1 MEKKPLD
8 SLISAAGV
16 WMSRTGLLHKVKHY
30 EVSRRKIYIEME
42 CGDQLIVNNSRS
54 SRTARALRHHK
65 YRKTCKHCKVSD
77 EDINRFLTK
86 TTEDKSSV
94 KVRVIS
100 APRARKAKPKSVA
113 RAPKILENPGPQAT
127 APAASEPASAVSE
140 VSAAS
145 VPNPSES
152 AMASVASA
160 TSAASVP
167 NPSEPVMA
175 SVASAASTASV
186 PNPSEP
192 AMASVASAANPHGS
206 ARTPVAPTSG
216 KVVSATASAPPSL
229 NRPVS
234 TSSSVAAI
242 KPTSPAPAPAP
253 ALTLSQR
260 GRLEALLSPADEI
273 SLDGSTPFRKLESE
287 LVSRRRK
294 DLQRMYAEER
304 EHYLGKLERDITKFF
319 VDRGFIEIKSPIL
332 IPAEYIER
340 MGIDNDTELSKQV
353 FRVDQKLC
361 LRPMLAPN
369 LYNYL
374 RKFDRAL
381 PDPIKIFEIGPCYR
395 KESDGKEHLEEFTML
410 NFCQMGAGCTRENLE
425 ALITE
430 FLDFMEIDF
439 EIIGD
444 SCMVY
449 GDTLDVM
456 HGDLELSSAVVGP
469 VPMDRDW
476 GISKPW
482 IGAGFGLERL
492 LKVKHDF
499 KNIKRASR
507 SESYYNGI
515 STNL

>member
-8 SLISAAGV
+8 SLVSAAGV

-86 TTEDKSSV
+86 TTENKSSV
-94 KVRVIS
+94 KVRVVS

-113 RAPKILENPGPQAT
+113 RAPKILENSNGPQTT
-127 APAASEPASAVSE
+127 APAAPEPASPASA

-145 VPNPSES
+145 VPKPSES

-160 TSAASVP
+160 ASAP
-167 NPSEPVMA
+167 NPSESAM
-175 SVASAASTASV
+175 ASAA
-186 PNPSEP
+186 P
-192 AMASVASAANPHGS
+192 A
-206 ARTPVAPTSG
+206 APTPG
-216 KVVSATASAPPSL
+216 KVVSATSSAASSLNRSASAP
-229 NRPVS
+229 
-234 TSSSVAAI
+234 SSVAAT
-242 KPTSPAPAPAP
+242 KTTSPAPAPSP

-439 EIIGD
+439 EIIRD

-492 LKVKHDF
+492 LKVRHDF

>member
-8 SLISAAGV
+8 SLVSAAGV

-86 TTEDKSSV
+86 TTENKSSV
-94 KVRVIS
+94 KVRVVS

-113 RAPKILENPGPQAT
+113 RAPKILENSNGPQTT
-127 APAASEPASAVSE
+127 APAAPEPASPASA

-145 VPNPSES
+145 VPKPSES

-160 TSAASVP
+160 ASAP
-167 NPSEPVMA
+167 NPSESAM
-175 SVASAASTASV
+175 ASAA
-186 PNPSEP
+186 P
-192 AMASVASAANPHGS
+192 A
-206 ARTPVAPTSG
+206 APTPG
-216 KVVSATASAPPSL
+216 KVVSATSSAASSLNRSASAP
-229 NRPVS
+229 
-234 TSSSVAAI
+234 SSVAAT
-242 KPTSPAPAPAP
+242 KTTSPAPAPSP

-492 LKVKHDF
+492 LKVRHDF